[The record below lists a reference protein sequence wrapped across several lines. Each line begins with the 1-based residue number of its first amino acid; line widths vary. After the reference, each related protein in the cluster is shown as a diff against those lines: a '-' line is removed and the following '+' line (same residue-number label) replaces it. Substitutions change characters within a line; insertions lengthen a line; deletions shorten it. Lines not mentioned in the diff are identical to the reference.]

1 MADVLMKDALEAFVN
16 NPNDMFKQL
25 EEMFDRSVE
34 RAVAAERERCERVI
48 GGLMYESYDISGP
61 ECLSRALAAIR
72 KGE

>member
-1 MADVLMKDALEAFVN
+1 MTDILLGDAIKAFCDNPKDML
-16 NPNDMFKQL
+16 KQL
-25 EEMFDRSVE
+25 EAVFDITVE

-61 ECLSRALAAIR
+61 ECLSRALIAIR